1 MAVINERIKERR
13 NHLKLTL
20 EEVATQVGVSRQTIQ
35 RYESGVIS
43 TIPSDKIERLA
54 SALLTTPAYLM
65 WLEEGIKKATPEEPA
80 FALSAKEKN
89 MIKKYRCL
97 SSPAQTAVDVMIDT
111 QYELIKPKL
120 KSGEEIS

>member
-65 WLEEGIKKATPEEPA
+65 
-80 FALSAKEKN
+80 
-89 MIKKYRCL
+89 
-97 SSPAQTAVDVMIDT
+97 
-111 QYELIKPKL
+111 
-120 KSGEEIS
+120 